1 MSTFIPPEGLEA
13 QSPYALKLYS
23 EFEASLRGM
32 AEEPGVRG
40 AWWLMMTAVLTVA
53 GVVVVAISSLG
64 KHF

>member
-1 MSTFIPPEGLEA
+1 MHMLMYTFIPPEGLEA

-40 AWWLMMTAVLTVA
+40 A
-53 GVVVVAISSLG
+53 
-64 KHF
+64 